1 MKTKLLIIG
10 GRGTALNIAES
21 VSDAIENYGANL
33 ELIGF
38 ANDFANADELNG
50 YEVVSKVANVG
61 SYLKMNDVKVLFAL
75 YKPGYM
81 KQRVALLQ
89 SLKISQGKFINFV
102 HPTSYLSKSARLG
115 FGNAV
120 LSHCSILNS
129 VTLRNHN
136 IISSG
141 VTIEHDTAVGDYNFI
156 AASSV
161 LGASVTIGNGS
172 FFGLNSTIRENI
184 KINDFSFLGMGSVL
198 TKDISDEKQWYGNP
212 ARPR

>member
-10 GRGTALNIAES
+10 GRGTALNIAEA
-21 VSDAIENYGANL
+21 VVDAIDNYGANL

-38 ANDFANADELNG
+38 ANDFANPDDLNG
-50 YEVVSKVANVG
+50 YAVVSKVSDVA
-61 SYLKMNDVKVLFAL
+61 SYLKMNDVKALFAL

-81 KQRVALLQ
+81 RERVALLK
-89 SLKISQGKFINFV
+89 SLNISQDKFINFV
-102 HPTSYLSKSARLG
+102 HPSSYLSKSARLG
-115 FGNAV
+115 FGNVV

-129 VTLRNHN
+129 VTLGNNN

-141 VTIEHDTAVGDYNFI
+141 VTIEHDTAVGDCNFF

-161 LGASVTIGNGS
+161 VGASVTIGNGI
-172 FFGLNSTIRENI
+172 FFGLNASIRENI
-184 KINDFSFLGMGSVL
+184 KIDDFSFLGMASVL
-198 TKDISDEKQWYGNP
+198 TKNISDEKQWYGNP